1 MIFNNDILN
10 QNFLQRIRL
19 AAIKATPK
27 DTGNLAYNAL
37 VVQPTNEGF
46 TVRYKS
52 SVAGYG
58 VFLNDFRKLRGF
70 AENKLNPHYLWFDNG
85 VHGNVVNEMVKSF
98 SKNKPPKKDK
108 IINPTE
114 RTYEDSSIAQ
124 KSTSNV
130 GNQITKET
138 KNINLQYQTFKD
150 WNSRFDQFKNHNGKG
165 WGIW

>member
-1 MIFNNDILN
+1 MIFSNSILN
-10 QNFLQRIRL
+10 QQFLHRVRQ

-58 VFLNDFRKLRGF
+58 VFLNDYRKLRGF

-85 VHGNVVNEMVKSF
+85 VHSNIVNEMVRSFTKS
-98 SKNKPPKKDK
+98 KPPKKDK
-108 IINPTE
+108 IIEPTA
-114 RTYEDSSIAQ
+114 RTYEDSSIA
-124 KSTSNV
+124 KKLTAND
-130 GNQITKET
+130 GNQMAKENR
-138 KNINLQYQTFKD
+138 NINLQYQTFKD

-165 WGIW
+165 WGI